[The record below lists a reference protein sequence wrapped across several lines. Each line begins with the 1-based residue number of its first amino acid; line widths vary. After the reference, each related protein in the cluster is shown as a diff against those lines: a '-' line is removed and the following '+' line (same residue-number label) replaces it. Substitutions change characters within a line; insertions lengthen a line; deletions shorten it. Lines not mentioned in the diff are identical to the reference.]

1 MLNTHKVDLTMELA
15 SFQIRKE
22 DMPEEHRQY
31 RIRNVNYIL
40 DADFAVP
47 SAQALQSFDS
57 VRSGDVSLFYKDK
70 LFLRP
75 KVISDYNFLIPGNL
89 YRSRSVQILTLR
101 CPVCLS

>member
-40 DADFAVP
+40 DADLLYLLHKHSKV
-47 SAQALQSFDS
+47 LILCVREMS
-57 VRSGDVSLFYKDK
+57 VCFIKTSCFCVRK
-70 LFLRP
+70 
-75 KVISDYNFLIPGNL
+75 
-89 YRSRSVQILTLR
+89 
-101 CPVCLS
+101 

>member
-47 SAQALQSFDS
+47 SAQALQILILCVREMS
-57 VRSGDVSLFYKDK
+57 VCFIKTSCFCVRK
-70 LFLRP
+70 
-75 KVISDYNFLIPGNL
+75 
-89 YRSRSVQILTLR
+89 
-101 CPVCLS
+101 